1 MLRVPVSFQVL
12 TLLSVVAAFALTS
25 APASAQPV
33 PSEFVSRHIVL
44 PENTLRI
51 DAGHHFPY
59 YDGQFKHVIVRRG
72 ADQQFVNPGV
82 SYGIGS
88 DVELGLVL
96 PIQISPNGS
105 LRDPRAHVTFQFHDG
120 EVEAAVFGVIQVGL
134 WGGTEVTTGV
144 PIYWHASR
152 TMRLDTG
159 GYLKLGF
166 SDASKIGLVLPAQ
179 LPIQISPE
187 FFAGP
192 EAIFEIGDLSEP
204 GAGLNLGGFLGY
216 TIEASEGSVVDLYAR
231 VRTLDVLGGIP
242 RLELM
247 LGLEWY
253 VAM

>member
-1 MLRVPVSFQVL
+1 MLRVPVSFQPL
-12 TLLSVVAAFALTS
+12 ALLFLIAAFGFTPS
-25 APASAQPV
+25 TASAQPV

-51 DAGHHFPY
+51 DAGHHFPF

-72 ADQQFVNPGV
+72 ADEQYINPGASFGV
-82 SYGIGS
+82 GS

-96 PIQISPNGS
+96 PVQISPNGN
-105 LRDPRAHVTFQFHDG
+105 LRDPRAHVTFQFHNA
-120 EVEAAVFGVIQVGL
+120 EVEAAVFGVVQVGL
-134 WGGTEVTTGV
+134 WGGTELTTGV

-152 TMRLDTG
+152 TVRLDTG
-159 GYLKLGF
+159 GYLKLTF
-166 SDASKIGLVLPAQ
+166 SDASRIGLVLPAQ

-216 TIEASEGSVVDLYAR
+216 TIEASEGSVVDLYGR
-231 VRTLDVLGGIP
+231 LRTLDVLGGVP

>member
-1 MLRVPVSFQVL
+1 MLRVPVSFQAL
-12 TLLSVVAAFALTS
+12 TLLLVVAVFGFTPSSAL
-25 APASAQPV
+25 AQPV
-33 PSEFVSRHIVL
+33 PAEFVSRHIVL

-59 YDGQFKHVIVRRG
+59 YDGQFKHVVVRRG
-72 ADQQFVNPGV
+72 ADEQYINPGASFGV
-82 SYGIGS
+82 GS

-96 PIQISPNGS
+96 PVQISPDGH
-105 LRDPRAHVTFQFHDG
+105 LRDPRAHVTFQFHNA
-120 EVEAAVFGVIQVGL
+120 EIEAAVFGVIQVGL

-144 PIYWHASR
+144 PVYWHASR
-152 TMRLDTG
+152 TVRLDTG

-166 SDASKIGLVLPAQ
+166 NDASRIGLVLPAQ

-216 TIEASEGSVVDLYAR
+216 TIEASEGSVVDLYGR
-231 VRTLDVLGGIP
+231 LRTLDVLGGVP